1 MRSMRG
7 WRLTAPI
14 LAVGFALACAVSAAA
29 QQTSIPPLPEGEGR
43 DLVQFHCSI
52 CHDLTLVRQQR
63 LSRPVWNRILD
74 DMKKNGAVFSEE
86 QRQVILDY
94 LAKHLGP

>member
-1 MRSMRG
+1 MRG
-7 WRLTAPI
+7 WRSTAPI
-14 LAVGFALACAVSAAA
+14 LAVGFALASAVPAAA
-29 QQTSIPPLPEGEGR
+29 QHNPLPPLPEGEGR

-74 DMKKNGAVFSEE
+74 DMKKNGAVFTEE
-86 QRQVILDY
+86 QRQTILDY
-94 LAKHLGP
+94 LSKHLGP